1 MDSSRAVVMKSV
13 SKMVTPP
20 TSGLI
25 RREEALH
32 FLGLSGDEDDDDD
45 DDGDDVDLWEFI
57 CGSDLSRF
65 WRRNRREVDSLVCG
79 TEQNYQA
86 FCTEVA
92 NYEHAKTREF
102 AHGVSAREGR
112 ACKREYKAIARRQ
125 PVIEIRG
132 GLRGLYRSRLQAV
145 RTRATDDFKDGPLP
159 GTRVPVG
166 QEALVAYVDPP
177 VEGAVHGRR
186 EREDDS
192 EVGGHMR
199 RIVKKKSKYRDNVR
213 V

>member
-1 MDSSRAVVMKSV
+1 MKSV
-13 SKMVTPP
+13 SKIVIN
-20 TSGLI
+20 GLI
-25 RREEALH
+25 MSDEALH
-32 FLGLSGDEDDDDD
+32 FLALSGN
-45 DDGDDVDLWEFI
+45 DGYAVEPS
-57 CGSDLSRF
+57 GVYPRARPEQSMR
-65 WRRNRREVDSLVCG
+65 SLVCG
-79 TEQNYQA
+79 TQQNYED

-92 NYEHAKTREF
+92 NYQRAKTREF

-145 RTRATDDFKDGPLP
+145 RIRATDDFKDGPLP

-192 EVGGHMR
+192 EVGCHCR
-199 RIVKKKSKYRDNVR
+199 RVVHRKSK
-213 V
+213 